1 MRVPRFYFAS
11 GKSSEEF
18 ELLISRRDFEGKFNP
33 SRVLKFNSFTF
44 NATPSSPTTSASNQQ
59 HQKKKRNEL
68 ESIKTTSDHFERKT
82 GCYLPSTTSSAI
94 STTIISA
101 TAMIMLGFE

>member
-33 SRVLKFNSFTF
+33 SRVLKFNSSTF
-44 NATPSSPTTSASNQQ
+44 NATPSSPTTSAFNQR
-59 HQKKKRNEL
+59 QKKKRNEL

-82 GCYLPSTTSSAI
+82 GYLPSTTSSAI